1 MCLNCIFAVQVMKRI
16 TSILA
21 FVALA
26 LLIAH
31 QIVPHC
37 HTAEDVADICT
48 PDQEKEHGI
57 WDDIFGLDEGA
68 NHLEHY
74 TVGQAQNNVPQVQVF
89 LQAFIIPL
97 FIEMPLPAVQG
108 ISHSN
113 NIPHPTL
120 LQAHIT
126 CFSLRPPPIG

>member
-1 MCLNCIFAVQVMKRI
+1 MKPI

-37 HTAEDVADICT
+37 HSAEDIADVCT

-68 NHLEHY
+68 NHLENY
-74 TVGQAQNNVPQVQVF
+74 TVSQAQTNVPQVLGF
-89 LQAFIIPL
+89 LQTFITPL
-97 FIEMPLPAVQG
+97 LVEMPLPAVQG
-108 ISHSN
+108 ISHSSQ
-113 NIPHPTL
+113 ISTPIR
-120 LQAHIT
+120 LQAHIAR
-126 CFSLRPPPIG
+126 FSLRPPPIG